1 MQENLLRSSAEKI
14 NPNLKMSNFLSE
26 QREILQKNFN
36 EKLIEK
42 EMERPMKYVMSEPK
56 IEMRG
61 SKSTNNFNFS
71 NSAQINPS
79 MSNLQKFPAETQSKK
94 KYSFSIINI
103 YKLLSK
109 LHQPSRI
116 SFLILFF

>member
-1 MQENLLRSSAEKI
+1 MKQESNHIQENMLRSSAEKI

-42 EMERPMKYVMSEPK
+42 EKERPMKYVMSEPK

-71 NSAQINPS
+71 NSGQINPS
-79 MSNLQKFPAETQSKK
+79 MSNLQKFPAETQSRK
-94 KYSFSIINI
+94 NI
-103 YKLLSK
+103 K
-109 LHQPSRI
+109 I
-116 SFLILFF
+116 